1 MIAGIIG
8 ALADER
14 HGPDVYESTFKYVLG
29 SLAKVDDAL
38 LAQNIAHF
46 KMTAAA
52 RSKAWELKAIQSKV
66 FILSTVKTKCAI
78 FDDFAMFGSL
88 SCKIEVIF
96 DT

>member
-29 SLAKVDDAL
+29 SLAKVDEGL

-66 FILSTVKTKCAI
+66 FIFCPLQCFPNIRAARLK
-78 FDDFAMFGSL
+78 
-88 SCKIEVIF
+88 
-96 DT
+96 